1 MFEIGTTDHWW
12 ESAKKYPALSHYP
25 DTLKPLGYAH
35 IITLIETFKP
45 KRVLEVGHG
54 AGTYIYQLFKD
65 NNEIEFWGLDD
76 NVKDSAVS
84 VEDLKNI
91 RIWNPHVKFVTG
103 LLGAN
108 SIELP
113 ENYFDLVYS
122 VSVMEHIPH
131 EFLSSVF
138 EDTYRIL
145 KPGGIVSHTYDI
157 YFRQDTKAVFDAYEN
172 AKFKWLKPKNTMNVF
187 WEKWLNPFDYE
198 SLEYLFEKIIFEN
211 PIFVAEK
218 FMWQEQRERR
228 LSPINFMTILTGA
241 QKPMN
246 ENSLNE
252 ISDKTKTVTPDNFN
266 YFTYSKK
273 KHFDIFSEAGLVAEL
288 FIKEIDLHYCDIK
301 MYQDLLV
308 YCFIR
313 DNIST
318 GSKILEI
325 GGDGFSRLLKKLK
338 KDYEVWN
345 IRDLNSVQQFKNTS
359 EIRFVNDRIGNFNAQ
374 LPEGYFDLIYSVSEF
389 EYDVFDDLRNYDN
402 ILRDINRALKPGGY
416 SLHCVVA
423 MLKDP
428 ILLLPQFSKF
438 IFENEKTINEFIP
451 LMKISIDP
459 DLFFMSEK
467 YYSDYWQKFTG
478 QNYKRFGIP
487 VSYNQLW
494 KKDNDLLYL

>member
-12 ESAKKYPALSHYP
+12 ESAKKYPVLSHYP
-25 DTLKPLGYAH
+25 DILKPLGYAH
-35 IITLIETFKP
+35 MITLIETFKP

-54 AGTYIYQLFKD
+54 GGTYIYQLYKD

-76 NVKDSAVS
+76 EVKDRSVS
-84 VEDLKNI
+84 VEELKNV
-91 RIWNPHVKFVTG
+91 RIWNPHVKFVSG

-108 SIELP
+108 SKELP

-131 EFLSSVF
+131 ESLRSVF

-145 KPGGIVSHTYDI
+145 RPGGIVSHSYDI
-157 YFRQDTKAVFDAYEN
+157 YIGQDTKPVFDAFEK
-172 AKFKWLKPKNTMNVF
+172 AKFRWLKPKNTMNVF
-187 WEKWLNPFDYE
+187 WEKWLRRFDYE
-198 SLEYLFEKIIFEN
+198 SLEYLFEKVVFEN
-211 PIFVAEK
+211 PIFVAEN
-218 FMWQEQRERR
+218 FMWQQERESR
-228 LSPINFMTILTGA
+228 LSPLNFVTLLTGA

-252 ISDKTKTVTPDNFN
+252 ISEKTKTVTPGNFN

-273 KHFDIFSEAGLVAEL
+273 KHFDIFSESGFAVEL
-288 FIKEIDLHYCDIK
+288 YKSKIDPYSSDLET
-301 MYQDLLV
+301 YQNLLV
-308 YCFIR
+308 YSFIK
-313 DNIST
+313 NNLST

-325 GGDGFSRLLKKLK
+325 GGKGPSRLLKKLK
-338 KDYEVWN
+338 SDYEVWN
-345 IRDLNSVQQFKNTS
+345 VKDLNGEQLFKNIS
-359 EIRFVNDRIGNFNAQ
+359 EIKFVNDRIGNFNAK
-374 LPEGYFDLIYSVSEF
+374 LPDSYFDFIYSVSEF
-389 EYDVFDDLRNYDN
+389 KYNVYDDIRNYDKV
-402 ILRDINRALKPGGY
+402 LKDINRILKPGCY

-428 ILLLPQFSKF
+428 ILLLPLFSQF
-438 IFENEKTINEFIP
+438 IFENEKTLNEFIP

-478 QNYKRFGIP
+478 ESYKRFGLPI
-487 VSYNQLW
+487 SYNQLW
-494 KKDNDLLYL
+494 KKE